1 MSSIISGFQNY
12 SQEALRSARY
22 IGQGFL
28 VTLDHMNRTPTTIQ
42 YPYEKLIPSERFR
55 GRIHFEFD
63 KCIACEVCVR
73 VCPINLPVVDWE
85 FQRPMKKKQLKS
97 YSIDFGVC
105 IFCGNCVE
113 FCPTNCLSMT
123 EEYELS
129 TYDRH
134 ELNYDQVALGRLP
147 NPVSKDLTIQ
157 PILGL
162 GYLDKGVI
170 SSTDSSSRTIT
181 ENID

>member
-1 MSSIISGFQNY
+1 
-12 SQEALRSARY
+12 
-22 IGQGFL
+22 
-28 VTLDHMNRTPTTIQ
+28 
-42 YPYEKLIPSERFR
+42 
-55 GRIHFEFD
+55 
-63 KCIACEVCVR
+63 
-73 VCPINLPVVDWE
+73 
-85 FQRPMKKKQLKS
+85 MKKKQLKS

-147 NPVSKDLTIQ
+147 NPVSKDFTIE
-157 PILGL
+157 PIPGL
-162 GYLDKGVI
+162 AYLSKGAI
-170 SSTDSSSRTIT
+170 SHTDDSSRTIT
-181 ENID
+181 DYNK

>member
-1 MSSIISGFQNY
+1 MFPMLTGFISYGQ
-12 SQEALRSARY
+12 QTIRAARY
-22 IGQGFL
+22 IGQSFII
-28 VTLDHMNRTPTTIQ
+28 TLSHTNRLPITIH
-42 YPYEKLIPSERFR
+42 YPYEKSITSERFR

-73 VCPINLPVVDWE
+73 VCPVDLPLVDWRFE
-85 FQRPMKKKQLKS
+85 KDIKRKQLLN

-113 FCPTNCLSMT
+113 YCPTNCLSMT

-134 ELNYDQVALGRLP
+134 ELNYNQIALSRLP
-147 NPVSKDLTIQ
+147 ISIMGDYTIQ
-157 PILGL
+157 TIRNSPQSKI
-162 GYLDKGVI
+162 DEEK
-170 SSTDSSSRTIT
+170 SWNSRTIT
-181 ENID
+181 DY